1 MNHSLYNGTG
11 SNEGILEDVYAV
23 RHYQCSETA
32 VDVLY
37 IRQGLSILENIMKT
51 LFHIMMKKTQN
62 MVSKVYL

>member
-37 IRQGLSILENIMKT
+37 IRQGLSILEYMYHDSAI
-51 LFHIMMKKTQN
+51 
-62 MVSKVYL
+62 